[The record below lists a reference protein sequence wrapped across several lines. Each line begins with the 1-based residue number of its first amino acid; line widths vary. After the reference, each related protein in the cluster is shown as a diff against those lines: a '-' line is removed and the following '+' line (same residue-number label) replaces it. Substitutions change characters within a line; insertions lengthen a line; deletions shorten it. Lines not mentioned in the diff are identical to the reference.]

1 MRDPKGFL
9 TLRRTTPGR
18 QAVEERVRHWREF
31 YGPVPEASVRAQG
44 ARCMDCGVPFC
55 QGDTGCPVRNVIP
68 EWNDLVSRGEWRSA
82 LDSLQATNNF
92 PELTGR
98 LCPAPCESACVLGLV
113 NEPVAIRHIE
123 QTIADRGFAE
133 GWVVPRPPRR
143 ATGFSVAV
151 IGSGPA
157 GLAAAQQLRRS
168 GHDVVVFEKDERVG
182 GLLRYGIPEFKLE
195 KSVLQLRVDQ
205 LEAEGVQFRTGIS
218 VGEDIAV
225 DELRTQFDAVCVA
238 TGAGAAR
245 DLDVPGRELSGIH
258 LAMDFLVAQNR
269 RLEIAQLSDRA
280 PDTGYRIPDTGYRTP
295 GTGYRVPDA
304 DIDARDRRVVIIGG
318 GDTGSDCAGT
328 CVRQGARSVRQF
340 ELLPQPP
347 AGRAATTPWPLWP
360 MQLRTSHA
368 HEEGC
373 DREWSVAT
381 TAFSGENGR
390 VQKLHGARLERRVF
404 ADGRTDFARMAG
416 TEFELDADLVLLAMG
431 FTGPVKSQLLVDLG
445 VELDARGNI
454 ATDHAHRTSVPGVFS
469 AGDAR
474 RGASLIVWAIRE
486 GRDAAEAINA
496 WLSNPGNNRQL
507 PQMLGGVIERSG

>member
-9 TLRRTTPGR
+9 TLRRATPGR
-18 QAVEERVRHWREF
+18 QAVEERLTHWREF
-31 YGPVPEASVRAQG
+31 YSTVPESEVQTQA

-55 QGDTGCPVRNVIP
+55 QGDSGCPVRNIIP
-68 EWNDLVSRGEWRSA
+68 EWNDLVNRGEWQDA
-82 LDSLQATNNF
+82 LESLHATNNF

-133 GWVVPRPPRR
+133 GWVVPRPPQR
-143 ATGFSVAV
+143 TSGFGVAV

-157 GLAAAQQLRRS
+157 GLAAAQQLRRF
-168 GHDVVVFEKDERVG
+168 GHAVVVFEKDERAG
-182 GLLRYGIPEFKLE
+182 GLLRYGIPDFKLE
-195 KSVLQLRVDQ
+195 KSVLDLRLAQLQ
-205 LEAEGVQFRTGIS
+205 AEGVQFRTGID
-218 VGEDIAV
+218 VGEDVTVA
-225 DELRTQFDAVCVA
+225 DLKSEFDAVCVA

-245 DLDVPGRELSGIH
+245 DLRVPGRELGGIH
-258 LAMDFLVAQNR
+258 LAMDFLTSQNR
-269 RLEIAQLSDRA
+269 RIAGDALA
-280 PDTGYRIPDTGYRTP
+280 
-295 GTGYRVPDA
+295 GTGRE
-304 DIDARDRRVVIIGG
+304 ARDKHVVIIGG

-328 CVRQGARSVRQF
+328 CLRQGARSVRQF

-347 AGRAATTPWPLWP
+347 ADRAATTPWPLWP

-381 TAFSGENGR
+381 TAFSGDDGR
-390 VQKLHGARLERRVF
+390 VQRIHAVRLETQLSANGGVSYSQLPES
-404 ADGRTDFARMAG
+404 A
-416 TEFELDADLVLLAMG
+416 FELEADLVLLAMG
-431 FTGPVKSQLLVDLG
+431 FTGPVKSRLLEDFS
-445 VELDARGNI
+445 VELNGRGNI
-454 ATDHAHRTSVPGVFS
+454 STDEAHRTDIPGVFA

-486 GRDAAEAINA
+486 GRDAADSIDR
-496 WLSNPGNNRQL
+496 WLVSTRK
-507 PQMLGGVIERSG
+507 

>member
-1 MRDPKGFL
+1 MADPKAFL
-9 TLRRTTPGR
+9 TLRRATPGR
-18 QAVEERVRHWREF
+18 QAVEDRVRHWREF
-31 YGPVPEASVRAQG
+31 YGPVPEEAVRTQA

-55 QGDTGCPVRNVIP
+55 QGDSGCPVRNVIP
-68 EWNDLVSRGEWRSA
+68 EWNGLVQRGDWREA
-82 LDSLQATNNF
+82 LESLHATNNF

-123 QTIADRGFAE
+123 QTIADRGFNE

-143 ATGFSVAV
+143 VSGFKVAV

-157 GLAAAQQLRRS
+157 GLAAAQQLRRA
-168 GHDVVVFEKDERVG
+168 GHAVVVFERDERVG

-195 KSVLQLRVDQ
+195 KSVLDLRLGQ
-205 LEAEGVQFRTGIS
+205 LEAEGVQFRTGID
-218 VGEDIAV
+218 VGEDITAE
-225 DELRTQFDAVCVA
+225 ELRVEFDAVCIS
-238 TGAGAAR
+238 TGAGKAR
-245 DLDVPGRELSGIH
+245 DLDVPGRDLKGVH
-258 LAMDFLVAQNR
+258 LAMDFLTSQNR
-269 RLEIAQLSDRA
+269 RLEGQELGGVDE
-280 PDTGYRIPDTGYRTP
+280 
-295 GTGYRVPDA
+295 
-304 DIDARDRRVVIIGG
+304 ARDRRVVIIGG

-347 AGRAATTPWPLWP
+347 VGRAASTPWPLWP

-390 VQKLHGARLERRVF
+390 VQRLHAARLERQMF
-404 ADGRTDFARMAG
+404 ADGRTDFARMPG
-416 TEFELDADLVLLAMG
+416 TEFELEADLVLLAMG
-431 FTGPVKSQLLVDLG
+431 FTGPVKNRLLVDLD
-445 VELDARGNI
+445 VDLDGRGNI
-454 ATDHAHRTSVPGVFS
+454 ATDRAHRTSVPGVFA
-469 AGDAR
+469 AGDAH

-486 GRDAAEAINA
+486 GRDAAESIDR
-496 WLSNPGNNRQL
+496 WLRA
-507 PQMLGGVIERSG
+507 

>member
-1 MRDPKGFL
+1 
-9 TLRRTTPGR
+9 
-18 QAVEERVRHWREF
+18 
-31 YGPVPEASVRAQG
+31 
-44 ARCMDCGVPFC
+44 
-55 QGDTGCPVRNVIP
+55 
-68 EWNDLVSRGEWRSA
+68 
-82 LDSLQATNNF
+82 
-92 PELTGR
+92 
-98 LCPAPCESACVLGLV
+98 
-113 NEPVAIRHIE
+113 
-123 QTIADRGFAE
+123 
-133 GWVVPRPPRR
+133 
-143 ATGFSVAV
+143 
-151 IGSGPA
+151 
-157 GLAAAQQLRRS
+157 
-168 GHDVVVFEKDERVG
+168 
-182 GLLRYGIPEFKLE
+182 
-195 KSVLQLRVDQ
+195 
-205 LEAEGVQFRTGIS
+205 
-218 VGEDIAV
+218 
-225 DELRTQFDAVCVA
+225 
-238 TGAGAAR
+238 
-245 DLDVPGRELSGIH
+245 
-258 LAMDFLVAQNR
+258 MDFLTAQNR
-269 RLEIAQLSDRA
+269 RLESTQLSAR
-280 PDTGYRIPDTGYRTP
+280 YQVP
-295 GTGYRVPDA
+295 GTRNQEPGTRYLVPDK
-304 DIDARDRRVVIIGG
+304 DSDAKGRRVVIIGG

-347 AGRAATTPWPLWP
+347 AGRAASTPWPLWP
-360 MQLRTSHA
+360 MQLRSSHA

-431 FTGPVKSQLLVDLG
+431 FSGPVKSKLLVDIG
-445 VELDARGNI
+445 VALDARGNI

>member
-1 MRDPKGFL
+1 MADPKGFL
-9 TLRRTTPGR
+9 TLRRATPGR
-18 QAVEERVRHWREF
+18 QAVEDRVRHWREF
-31 YGPVPEASVRAQG
+31 YGPVPEAAVRTQA

-55 QGDTGCPVRNVIP
+55 QGDSGCPVRNIIP
-68 EWNDLVSRGEWRSA
+68 EWNGLVQRGEWREA
-82 LDSLQATNNF
+82 LESLQATNNF

-143 ATGFSVAV
+143 NSGFKVAV
-151 IGSGPA
+151 VGSGPA
-157 GLAAAQQLRRS
+157 GLAAAQQLRRA
-168 GHDVVVFEKDERVG
+168 GHTVVVFEKNERVG

-195 KSVLQLRVDQ
+195 KSVLDLRLTQ
-205 LEAEGVQFRTGIS
+205 LEAEGVRFRTGID
-218 VGEDIAV
+218 VGEDITAQ
-225 DELRTQFDAVCVA
+225 ELRAEFDAVCVA

-245 DLDVPGRELSGIH
+245 DLDVPGRPLEGVH
-258 LAMDFLVAQNR
+258 LAMDFLTSQNR
-269 RLEIAQLSDRA
+269 RLA
-280 PDTGYRIPDTGYRTP
+280 G
-295 GTGYRVPDA
+295 DA
-304 DIDARDRRVVIIGG
+304 FTETVSDARDRRVVIIGG

-347 AGRAATTPWPLWP
+347 AGRAPTTPWPLWP

-381 TAFSGENGR
+381 TAFSGEDGR
-390 VQKLHGARLERRVF
+390 VQRIHAARLERQVF
-404 ADGRTDFARMAG
+404 ADGHTDYARLPGTDF
-416 TEFELDADLVLLAMG
+416 ELEADLVLLAMG
-431 FTGPVKSQLLVDLG
+431 FTGPVKSRLLVDLA
-445 VELDARGNI
+445 VELDGRGSI
-454 ATDHAHRTSVPGVFS
+454 ATDGAHRTSVPGVFA
-469 AGDAR
+469 AGDAH

-486 GRDAAEAINA
+486 GRDAADSIDS
-496 WLSNPGNNRQL
+496 WLRAG
-507 PQMLGGVIERSG
+507 

>member
-1 MRDPKGFL
+1 VADPKGFL
-9 TLRRTTPGR
+9 TLRRATAER
-18 QAVEERVRHWREF
+18 QTVEERVRHWGEF
-31 YGPVPEASVRAQG
+31 YRPVPDEAVRTQA

-55 QGDTGCPVRNVIP
+55 QGDSGCPVHNIIP
-68 EWNDLVSRGEWRSA
+68 EWNGLVQHGEWREA
-82 LDSLQATNNF
+82 LESLHATNNF

-123 QTIADRGFAE
+123 QTIADRGFSE

-143 ATGFSVAV
+143 VTGFSVAI

-168 GHDVVVFEKDERVG
+168 GHTVVVFEKNERVG

-195 KSVLQLRVDQ
+195 KSVLDLRLGQ
-205 LEAEGVQFRTGIS
+205 LEAEGVQFRSGID
-218 VGEDIAV
+218 VGEDITV
-225 DELRTQFDAVCVA
+225 EELRAEFDAVCVA

-245 DLDVPGRELSGIH
+245 DLDVPGRELEGVH
-258 LAMDFLVAQNR
+258 LAMDFLTAQNR
-269 RLEIAQLSDRA
+269 RLFGD
-280 PDTGYRIPDTGYRTP
+280 PVP
-295 GTGYRVPDA
+295 GTTSDA
-304 DIDARDRRVVIIGG
+304 GQNAMLAHDVTDARDKRVVIIGG

-347 AGRAATTPWPLWP
+347 VGRAASTPWPLWP

-373 DREWSVAT
+373 DRDWSVAT
-381 TAFSGENGR
+381 TAFSGEDGKVHR
-390 VQKLHGARLERRVF
+390 IHAARLERQLF
-404 ADGRTDFARMAG
+404 ADGHTDYARLPGTDF
-416 TEFELDADLVLLAMG
+416 ELEADLVLLAMG
-431 FTGPVKSQLLVDLG
+431 FTGPIRSRLLVDLA
-445 VELDARGNI
+445 VELDGRGNI
-454 ATDHAHRTSVPGVFS
+454 ATDGAHRTSVPGVFA
-469 AGDAR
+469 AGDAH

-486 GRDAAEAINA
+486 GRDAAESIDR
-496 WLSNPGNNRQL
+496 WLRG
-507 PQMLGGVIERSG
+507 EKT

>member
-1 MRDPKGFL
+1 MPDPKAFI
-9 TLRRTTPGR
+9 TLRRATPER
-18 QAVEERVRHWREF
+18 QAVEERVRHWGEF
-31 YGPVPEASVRAQG
+31 YRPAPESAVRTQA

-55 QGDTGCPVRNVIP
+55 QGDSGCPVRNIIP
-68 EWNDLVSRGEWRSA
+68 EWNGLVQRGNWREA

-113 NEPVAIRHIE
+113 NEPVTIRHIE
-123 QTIADRGFAE
+123 QTIADRGFSE
-133 GWVVPRPPRR
+133 GWIVPRAPKRT
-143 ATGFSVAV
+143 TGFSVAV

-157 GLAAAQQLRRS
+157 GLAAAQQLRRF
-168 GHDVVVFEKDERVG
+168 GHDVVVFEKSERVG

-195 KSVLQLRVDQ
+195 KSVLDLRLDQ
-205 LEAEGVQFRTGIS
+205 LMAEGVKFYTGID
-218 VGEDIAV
+218 VGADITV
-225 DELRTQFDAVCVA
+225 EQLRAQFDAVLVA

-245 DLDVPGRELSGIH
+245 DLDVPGRGLEGIY
-258 LAMDFLVAQNR
+258 LAMDFLTAQNR
-269 RLEIAQLSDRA
+269 RLERESLLETIE
-280 PDTGYRIPDTGYRTP
+280 
-295 GTGYRVPDA
+295 
-304 DIDARDRRVVIIGG
+304 DARDRRVVIIGG

-328 CVRQGARSVRQF
+328 CVRQGARSVAQF

-347 AGRAATTPWPLWP
+347 ASRAETTPWPLWP

-390 VQKLHGARLERRVF
+390 VQRLHAVRMERQTF
-404 ADGRTDFARMAG
+404 ADGRSDFLKMPG
-416 TEFELDADLVLLAMG
+416 TEFELEADIVLLAMG
-431 FTGPVKSQLLVDLG
+431 FTGPEKGRLLKDLG
-445 VELDARGNI
+445 VGFDSRQAI
-454 ATDHAHRTSVPGVFS
+454 ATDDAHRTSVQGVFA

-486 GRDAAEAINA
+486 GRDAADSINN
-496 WLSNPGNNRQL
+496 WLRGETR
-507 PQMLGGVIERSG
+507 

>member
-1 MRDPKGFL
+1 MADLKAFL
-9 TLRRTTPGR
+9 TLRRATPGR
-18 QAVEERVRHWREF
+18 QAVEDRVRHWREF
-31 YGPVPEASVRAQG
+31 YGPVPESAVRTQA

-55 QGDTGCPVRNVIP
+55 QGDSGCPVRNVIP
-68 EWNDLVSRGEWRSA
+68 EWNGLVQRGDWRAA
-82 LDSLQATNNF
+82 LESLHATNNF

-123 QTIADRGFAE
+123 QTIADRGFNE

-143 ATGFSVAV
+143 VSGFKVAV

-157 GLAAAQQLRRS
+157 GLAAAQQLRRA
-168 GHDVVVFEKDERVG
+168 GHAVVVFEKDERVG

-195 KSVLQLRVDQ
+195 KSVLDLRLGQ
-205 LEAEGVQFRTGIS
+205 LEAEGVQFRTGVD
-218 VGEDIAV
+218 VGEDITV
-225 DELRTQFDAVCVA
+225 EELRAEFDAVCVS

-245 DLDVPGRELSGIH
+245 DLDVPGRELEGVH
-258 LAMDFLVAQNR
+258 LAMDFLTSQNR
-269 RLEIAQLSDRA
+269 RLFGDPLRETAS
-280 PDTGYRIPDTGYRTP
+280 
-295 GTGYRVPDA
+295 
-304 DIDARDRRVVIIGG
+304 DARDRRVVIIGG

-340 ELLPQPP
+340 ELLPAPP
-347 AGRAATTPWPLWP
+347 ATRAASTPWPLWP

-373 DREWSVAT
+373 DRDWSVAT

-390 VQKLHGARLERRVF
+390 VQRLHAARLERQVF
-404 ADGRTDFARMAG
+404 ADGRTDFARVPG

-431 FTGPVKSQLLVDLG
+431 FTGPVKSRLLKDLA
-445 VELDARGNI
+445 VELDGRGSI
-454 ATDHAHRTSVPGVFS
+454 STDSAHRTSVPGVFA
-469 AGDAR
+469 AGDAH

-486 GRDAAEAINA
+486 GRDAADSIDR
-496 WLSNPGNNRQL
+496 WLREN
-507 PQMLGGVIERSG
+507 

>member
-1 MRDPKGFL
+1 MADPKGFL
-9 TLRRTTPGR
+9 TLRRATPER
-18 QAVEERVRHWREF
+18 QAVDERVRHWGEF
-31 YGPVPEASVRAQG
+31 YRPTPESAVRTQA

-55 QGDTGCPVRNVIP
+55 QGDSGCPVRNIIP
-68 EWNDLVSRGEWRSA
+68 EWNGLVQRGEWRDA
-82 LDSLQATNNF
+82 LDSLHATNNF

-143 ATGFSVAV
+143 VTGFKVAV

-157 GLAAAQQLRRS
+157 GLAAAQQLRRF
-168 GHDVVVFEKDERVG
+168 GHEVVLFERDERVG

-195 KSVLQLRVDQ
+195 KSVLDLRLGQ
-205 LEAEGVQFRTGIS
+205 LEAEGVQFRTGID
-218 VGEDIAV
+218 VGEDITV
-225 DELRTQFDAVCVA
+225 EELRAEFDAVCIS

-245 DLDVPGRELSGIH
+245 DLDVPGRELDGVY
-258 LAMDFLVAQNR
+258 LAMDFLTAQNR
-269 RLEIAQLSDRA
+269 RLEGSELTASRFPLPVTRYPLSERDC
-280 PDTGYRIPDTGYRTP
+280 
-295 GTGYRVPDA
+295 
-304 DIDARDRRVVIIGG
+304 DARDRRVVIIGG

-347 AGRAATTPWPLWP
+347 VGRAPTTPWPLWP

-381 TAFSGENGR
+381 TAFSGENGTVHR
-390 VQKLHGARLERRVF
+390 LHAARLERQVF
-404 ADGRTDFARMAG
+404 ADGHSDYVRMPG
-416 TEFELDADLVLLAMG
+416 TEFELEADLVLLAMG
-431 FTGPVKSQLLVDLG
+431 FTGPVKSRLLVDLD
-445 VELDARGNI
+445 VELDGRGNI
-454 ATDHAHRTSVPGVFS
+454 ATDHAHRTSVPGVFA

-486 GRDAAEAINA
+486 GRDAAESIDRWLRAEA
-496 WLSNPGNNRQL
+496 AQLTGATSTSATALSNR
-507 PQMLGGVIERSG
+507 ES